1 MVANQSWL
9 GISLNF
15 SNTEDKTANSG
26 SGFELLKNG
35 DYRCTLKVMNKS
47 ELGQNHKPALTVT
60 FTLDDYNDKEMTTNL
75 FLPEQTDSETA
86 ITFKK
91 ENLYNFASRFIYRNI
106 TKAEFDKIPKED
118 VNKAIE
124 ELFLKTQPNVAGAKM
139 LVNIKQ
145 EPFVSRDRDT
155 RAVKW
160 TDKPFNAN
168 ICTKPVLK
176 VIQELQKSGVEV
188 DKFPVILFSNKVSA
202 YGFGF
207 YNDYNENA
215 ELKNSPSYDFI
226 QSLGASAVSGSET
239 ATTDIGEVSF

>member
-1 MVANQSWL
+1 MFRA
-9 GISLNF
+9 SLENAVHFLASGLRPICLQVLTQRKVNF
-15 SNTEDKTANSG
+15 P
-26 SGFELLKNG
+26 
-35 DYRCTLKVMNKS
+35 CV
-47 ELGQNHKPALTVT
+47 
-60 FTLDDYNDKEMTTNL
+60 
-75 FLPEQTDSETA
+75 
-86 ITFKK
+86 ITCIHARL
-91 ENLYNFASRFIYRNI
+91 NCYRNI

-155 RAVKW
+155 KAIKW

-215 ELKNSPSYDFI
+215 ELKNSTSYDFI
-226 QSLGASAVSGSET
+226 QSLGAAAESGSET
-239 ATTDIGEVSF
+239 AADNGEIAF